1 MKRRS
6 REEDESDDE
15 DDVDDLVNEG
25 KGNQDIADDSRSAT
39 VSSHYDPPAEEST
52 AEV

>member
-1 MKRRS
+1 LKRRS

-25 KGNQDIADDSRSAT
+25 KGNQDIADDSKSAPP
-39 VSSHYDPPAEEST
+39 SSHSGPSAEEST